1 MERDLPAPGT
11 RRAGAKAAMPHP
23 LAATPISSGWMMNLR
38 IPLCAVALAACN
50 PPPPPAPPAP
60 APLPTPTLTA
70 EEVERAAEAQAQRS
84 WEQATALGRQGRWPE
99 AEALLRTAVQQRP
112 SNPTYHLA
120 LADALVQQGRDSE
133 AADALL
139 AGIRA
144 QEAVP
149 RPNHR
154 VLVVD
159 YERLVELLTRVGR
172 AGDAQQARARQAE
185 HRRLRDAGA

>member
-1 MERDLPAPGT
+1 MIL
-11 RRAGAKAAMPHP
+11 
-23 LAATPISSGWMMNLR
+23 
-38 IPLCAVALAACN
+38 ALAAAALGACR

-60 APLPTPTLTA
+60 APLPAAPPPSS
-70 EEVERAAEAQAQRS
+70 EEVERAGEEQARRS
-84 WEQATALGRQGRWPE
+84 WEQATAMGRQGRWRD
-99 AEALLRTAVQQRP
+99 AEMLLRTAIQQRP

-120 LADALVQQGRDSE
+120 LANALVQQSRDSE
-133 AADALL
+133 AADALW

-149 RPNHR
+149 SPNHR

-159 YERLVELLTRVGR
+159 YDRLVELLTRVGR

-185 HRRLRDAGA
+185 HRRLRDAAP

>member
-1 MERDLPAPGT
+1 MKIRTLTFALLVTGLS
-11 RRAGAKAAMPHP
+11 GCMPP
-23 LAATPISSGWMMNLR
+23 P
-38 IPLCAVALAACN
+38 P
-50 PPPPPAPPAP
+50 PPPPPAPLPAP
-60 APLPTPTLTA
+60 AAPPPSA
-70 EEVERAAEAQAQRS
+70 EEVERAAEEQARRS
-84 WEQATALGRQGRWPE
+84 WEQATTLGRQGRWRD

-120 LADALVQQGRDSE
+120 LSNALIQQSRESE
-133 AADALL
+133 AADALW

-149 RPNHR
+149 SPNHR

-172 AGDAQQARARQAE
+172 AAEAQQARARQAE
-185 HRRLRDAGA
+185 HRRLRDAGQ

>member
-1 MERDLPAPGT
+1 MRT
-11 RRAGAKAAMPHP
+11 RTTACV
-23 LAATPISSGWMMNLR
+23 LAL
-38 IPLCAVALAACN
+38 LALAACN
-50 PPPPPAPPAP
+50 PPPPAPPAP
-60 APLPTPTLTA
+60 APLPAAPPPTA
-70 EEVERAAEAQAQRS
+70 EEVERAAEAQARRS
-84 WEQATALGRQGRWPE
+84 WEQATTLGRQGRWRE
-99 AEALLRTAVQQRP
+99 AETLLRTAVQQRP

-139 AGIRA
+139 AGIRV

-159 YERLVELLTRVGR
+159 YERVVELLTRVGR
-172 AGDAQQARARQAE
+172 AGAAQQARARQAE
-185 HRRLRDAGA
+185 HRRLRDSGA

>member
-1 MERDLPAPGT
+1 MKIRTLTFALLVTGLS
-11 RRAGAKAAMPHP
+11 GCMP
-23 LAATPISSGWMMNLR
+23 
-38 IPLCAVALAACN
+38 
-50 PPPPPAPPAP
+50 PPPPPAAP
-60 APLPTPTLTA
+60 APLPLPAAPPPSA
-70 EEVERAAEAQAQRS
+70 EEVERAAEEQARRS
-84 WEQATALGRQGRWPE
+84 WEQATTLGRQGRWRD

-120 LADALVQQGRDSE
+120 LSNALVQQSRESE
-133 AADALL
+133 AADALW

-149 RPNHR
+149 SPNHR

-172 AGDAQQARARQAE
+172 AAEAQQARARQAE
-185 HRRLRDAGA
+185 HRRLRDAAL

>member
-1 MERDLPAPGT
+1 MT
-11 RRAGAKAAMPHP
+11 
-23 LAATPISSGWMMNLR
+23 TTR
-38 IPLCAVALAACN
+38 IPAFALMCAALAACT
-50 PPPPPAPPAP
+50 PPPPPAPAVPM
-60 APLPTPTLTA
+60 PLPAAPPPTA
-70 EEVERAAEAQAQRS
+70 EEAERAAEAQARRS
-84 WEQATALGRQGRWPE
+84 WEQATALGRQGRWRD
-99 AEALLRTAVQQRP
+99 AEMLLRTAVQQRP

-120 LADALVQQGRDSE
+120 LADALVQQGRESE

-144 QEAVP
+144 QEAAP
-149 RPNHR
+149 KPNHR

-159 YERLVELLTRVGR
+159 YERMVELLTRVGR